1 MHSADFVRES
11 VASWLLT
18 LLAPAGMAASALL
31 AETVYSIGANVIID
45 SAVRAITAWDII
57 TSLMKSWV
65 FGVIIS
71 VVSPCGS
78 HAAQSRS
85 NA

>member
-1 MHSADFVRES
+1 
-11 VASWLLT
+11 
-18 LLAPAGMAASALL
+18 MAASALL

-45 SAVRAITAWDII
+45 SAVRAITGWDII

-71 VVSPCGS
+71 VVRPVPHVLTLSCLPSIPVLGKATCCGKVLG
-78 HAAQSRS
+78 ACRT
-85 NA
+85 

>member
-1 MHSADFVRES
+1 MALH
-11 VASWLLT
+11 
-18 LLAPAGMAASALL
+18 AGMAASALL

-71 VVSPCGS
+71 VVG
-78 HAAQSRS
+78 QSCS
-85 NA
+85 SV